1 MILFSAEGEN
11 MKLSSRTKKIFVA
24 FLLGIFPFGILL
36 SQADDIT
43 KATCSEPY
51 ILCQVGTVDNNSY
64 YPPILMSDIMSVFT
78 NFHPLAFLFQI
89 MFILFLI
96 SPPIIALMLFCIWK
110 ELKKRN
116 ELQ

>member
-1 MILFSAEGEN
+1 
-11 MKLSSRTKKIFVA
+11 MKLKERNKKILTA
-24 FLLGIFPFGILL
+24 CLLGMFVIGFSLTSISQFVRPLDTNSTTCFPGDLTSVNKKPIEL
-36 SQADDIT
+36 IVGYET
-43 KATCSEPY
+43 KET
-51 ILCQVGTVDNNSY
+51 NS
-64 YPPILMSDIMSVFT
+64 
-78 NFHPLAFLFQI
+78 HPLAFLFQI

>member
-1 MILFSAEGEN
+1 
-11 MKLSSRTKKIFVA
+11 MKLSIKTKKIFIA
-24 FLLGIFPFGILL
+24 ILLAIFPIGILF

-43 KATCSEPY
+43 TATCSEPY
-51 ILCQVGTVDNNSY
+51 ILCQVGTVSNNGY
-64 YPPILMSDIMSVFT
+64 FQPVLMSDIMSIFT
-78 NFHPLAFLFQI
+78 NSHPLAFLFQI

-116 ELQ
+116 DLR